1 MLSNVLLADN
11 KEEGLDIKI
20 LEGFTNERT
29 IYWAKPYKQYAI
41 VPADTYALLLEKA
54 EMLDDI
60 KAYDEAMAIDE
71 ELVPVE
77 VVDRLIT
84 GEYKIKVWRE
94 YRGISQVALAEKVN
108 MAQATIA
115 QIEVGKRIGS
125 VATLKKIAGALNI
138 DLDGLA

>member
-1 MLSNVLLADN
+1 
-11 KEEGLDIKI
+11 
-20 LEGFTNERT
+20 
-29 IYWAKPYKQYAI
+29 
-41 VPADTYALLLEKA
+41 
-54 EMLDDI
+54 MLDDI